1 MTGRN
6 LREPDCSE
14 AGKSDQ
20 GEDMYKTRLTE
31 LFGIEFPIIQGGM
44 MYVSTADLSAVV
56 SDAGALGIMTAL
68 TQPSPEA
75 LTKEIA
81 RCRSMTDKPFG
92 VNLTFLPG
100 LNPPNYDEYVAA
112 ICEAQVPIVETA
124 GRSPEQYLPTLK
136 EAGIKVIHKCT
147 AVRHALKAQ
156 RIGVDA
162 VTIDGFECGGHPG
175 ENDTPGLVLI
185 PAATRAL
192 EIPVVACG
200 GFGNG
205 QGLAAALAL
214 GAEGICMGTRFM
226 LTQEAPVHENVKK
239 AMMEGNELSTA
250 LIFRALRN
258 TERVFKNKMAEE
270 VVAIER
276 EKGKDLAF
284 GDIMHLVT
292 GANSRKAFVEGDA
305 DAGVWSAGIVMGL
318 IDDIPD
324 VRTLV
329 ARIAA
334 EAETIIKDRLQRAV
348 GG

>member
-1 MTGRN
+1 
-6 LREPDCSE
+6 
-14 AGKSDQ
+14 
-20 GEDMYKTRLTE
+20 MYKTRLTE
-31 LFGIEFPIIQGGM
+31 LFGIEYPIIQGGM
-44 MYVSTADLSAVV
+44 MRVSTADLSGAV
-56 SDAGALGIMTAL
+56 SDAGALGVMTAL

-81 RCRSMTDKPFG
+81 RLRSITDKPFG

-100 LNPPNYDEYVAA
+100 LSPPNYDEYVRA
-112 ICEAQVPIVETA
+112 IIEAHVPIVETA
-124 GRSPEQYLPTLK
+124 GRSPEKYLPMLK

-147 AVRHALKAQ
+147 AVRHALKAEK
-156 RIGVDA
+156 IGCDA

-185 PAATRAL
+185 PAATAAL

-226 LTQEAPVHENVKK
+226 ITQEAPVHENVKQ
-239 AMMEGNELSTA
+239 AMVEGSELSTA

-258 TERVFKNKMAEE
+258 TERVFKNKMADE
-270 VVAIER
+270 VVRIER
-276 EKGKDLAF
+276 EKGQELQF
-284 GDIMHLVT
+284 EDIRHLVT
-292 GANSRKAFVEGDA
+292 GQNAGRAFDDGDP
-305 DAGVWSAGIVMGL
+305 DGGIWSAGVVMGL
-318 IDDIPD
+318 IHDIPD
-324 VRTLV
+324 CRTLV
-329 ARIAA
+329 QRIAD
-334 EAETIIKDRLQRAV
+334 EAEEIINGRLRKAV